1 MKFGQSLQL
10 SFFRWSATS
19 DRGSLPVYVCEEIR
33 KTSRVLVCLPESEK
47 EAGAALRTLSRNREA
62 LKGWNITLIMSSDMN
77 LPLSIPDEY
86 SLLTYSEKDMTAF
99 GVLNSGMRRYLTEL
113 GINLALDL
121 NVTPTYVGQ
130 AFTWFSRAKLR
141 VSFYDDDREKI
152 YNILL
157 RRNPREN
164 LEKSYQ
170 ALLTYLLSLIR

>member
-1 MKFGQSLQL
+1 
-10 SFFRWSATS
+10 
-19 DRGSLPVYVCEEIR
+19 LPVYVCEEIR

-47 EAGAALRTLSRNREA
+47 EAGAALRTLSKNRLA
-62 LKGWNITLIMSSDMN
+62 LKDWNVTLVVSSDMN
-77 LPLSIPDEY
+77 LTVSVPDEY
-86 SLLTYSEKDMTAF
+86 SILAYSEKDMTAL
-99 GVLNSGMRRYLTEL
+99 GVLTSGMRHYLKDL

-121 NVTPTYVGQ
+121 NVSPTYAGQ

-141 VSFYDDDREKI
+141 ISFYDDDREKL

-164 LEKSYQ
+164 LETSYQ